1 MGATLAVLGRRAAA
15 LLGVVFAS
23 SAVFGALLWFTPGSS
38 SIHAQADTFVG
49 WLFGFWHGVL
59 TWDLG
64 PSYRGI
70 PVTELVARGAAR
82 TLPIV
87 LAALALSLGMGLA
100 LALVLGDRL
109 RRLGRA
115 ARVAVH
121 ACSLVPVFLLGYL
134 ALVVFAVPPEGPA
147 QTLAAIVV
155 LAIGD
160 GMLTDVVLALDAE
173 VTALR
178 DRDFVHSVRLRGGP
192 VALRLVP
199 HIALP
204 MAQLAAGK
212 TTFLI
217 GGVLILE
224 KVLGIQGIGLM
235 GYQAAV
241 KPDFVLLIAITV
253 AATAFVA
260 AVHLGVD
267 VLRVVVDPRA
277 RKERRVS
284 TRAPATPAPPLGGA
298 P

>member
-38 SIHAQADTFVG
+38 SIHAQADTFV
-49 WLFGFWHGVL
+49 GVL

-134 ALVVFAVPPEGPA
+134 ALVVFAVPPEGPLR
-147 QTLAAIVV
+147 TLAAICI
-155 LAIGD
+155 LALGD

-173 VTALR
+173 LERLR
-178 DRDFVHSVRLRGGP
+178 DRDFVHSMHLRG
-192 VALRLVP
+192 VRAWLRLMP

-204 MAQLAAGK
+204 VAQLAAAK
-212 TTFLI
+212 MAFLV

-224 KVLGIQGIGLM
+224 MVLGIQGIGLM
-235 GYQAAV
+235 GYNAAI
-241 KPDFVLLIAITV
+241 KPDFQLLIAITV
-253 AATAFVA
+253 FATALVA
-260 AVHLGVD
+260 AAHLGVD
-267 VLRVVVDPRA
+267 VLRTLVDPRA
-277 RKERRVS
+277 RKERREPG
-284 TRAPATPAPPLGGA
+284 RAAGVA
-298 P
+298 